1 MDKEFFERETQKSN
15 PYSMLSNNKVE
26 TKTPVSREIFPS
38 YEPNGFLPS
47 FFVELLDR
55 FKNTLDAMK
64 TFTRL
69 SREKM
74 NETEVRDY
82 YYRVMNED
90 IQEIESAINSLLSYV
105 KINTPIIKSNT
116 VHNVLDKILK
126 KNESQLNSRKIKV
139 IKKYEKELPE
149 TIVHETQLRYI
160 FNSILEYAIPFTLP
174 NGSIGFLT
182 KVTDIPKDG
191 EEGRTLLQREGRYV
205 EIVVVF
211 TGYKK
216 QEEPVDVPSGTQTP
230 PKEEKTDLKL
240 LLVKEIV
247 RKNSGMMTID
257 VNEKK
262 PRTQISLFFP
272 LERRRVVD
280 YSAPNP

>member
-15 PYSMLSNNKVE
+15 PYSMLSNKVE
-26 TKTPVSREIFPS
+26 TKAPASREIFPS
-38 YEPNGFLPS
+38 YEPNGFLPL

-191 EEGRTLLQREGRYV
+191 EEGRTLLHREGRYI

-216 QEEPVDVPSGTQTP
+216 QEESADVPAGTQTP

-280 YSAPNP
+280 YSSLNP